1 MKSSAPVIGVRSVGL
16 CTAIR
21 SSHESAADGQPHPAP
36 TGVGSAAHARSSRLC
51 RRRLTSTCSI
61 RGALR
66 RYHLPELL
74 ATLHEGVLPSLSAE
88 VVHDRVDLRGIS
100 VSADSFDFWL
110 GTWVVSWDG
119 EGGQVEAGVNSVTR
133 VDDTIREIFTA
144 PDPAGAY
151 IGASVSRWDADAECW
166 RQDYWD
172 NRGYSAIFQGS
183 RSADRMILERIPGP
197 GPGPLTRLVWSDIA
211 PAAILWNYE
220 RQNADG
226 SWEST
231 WRIRYARQ
239 ETGGASA
246 TR

>member
-1 MKSSAPVIGVRSVGL
+1 MCGMFLRLTRSSRALTCLPTSGEVR
-16 CTAIR
+16 TAR
-21 SSHESAADGQPHPAP
+21 SPSAKSSHE
-36 TGVGSAAHARSSRLC
+36 
-51 RRRLTSTCSI
+51 I
-61 RGALR
+61 
-66 RYHLPELL
+66 
-74 ATLHEGVLPSLSAE
+74 LS
-88 VVHDRVDLRGIS
+88 G

-110 GTWVVSWDG
+110 GTWDVTWDG
-119 EGGQVEAGVNSVTR
+119 EGGQVEAGINSVTR
-133 VDDTIREIFTA
+133 VDDTIRELFTA

-239 ETGGASA
+239 DTGGASA
-246 TR
+246 TL